1 MFSSGLYPGVVT
13 HTRFKPR
20 GHKLRYRIF
29 MLLLDLD
36 ELRTLDRSLKLFG
49 LDRFRLTGFSER
61 DHLDGSAT
69 PLKAQVETL
78 LAEADLPHGGPIRM
92 LCMPRILGGAFN
104 PLTVYFCHR
113 PDGAL
118 SAVLYEVNNTF
129 GEKHSYL
136 IPADGRPLIEQGT
149 DKGFY
154 VSPFMDMDLAYGF
167 RIVPPAERVSVAVDV
182 SDAEGRLL
190 AAAFSGVRVE
200 LTDTAL
206 WRAWL
211 THPLMTLGVMSAI
224 HWEALKIWFKGEKLR
239 PRPKPPSRP
248 VTVVSPIP
256 PPLGEVDRASRARR
270 RGLKPTSAPG
280 KALPA
285 TPSVGSAAADSSP
298 NGGATQVGAPPQNH
312 PAARSARA

>member
-1 MFSSGLYPGVVT
+1 VFASGLYPGVVT

-20 GHKLRYRIF
+20 GHRLRYRIF

-36 ELRTLDRSLKLFG
+36 ELTALDRALRLFG

-69 PLKAQVETL
+69 PLKAQVQIL
-78 LAEADLPHGGPIRM
+78 LDQAGIPGGGPVRM

-118 SAVLYEVNNTF
+118 SAILYEVNNTF

-136 IPADGRPLIEQGT
+136 IPAQGRPLIEQGT

-167 RIVPPAERVSVAVDV
+167 RIVPPGETVSVAVDV
-182 SDAEGRLL
+182 SDADGRVLV
-190 AAAFSGVRVE
+190 AAFAGTRIE
-200 LTDTAL
+200 LTDAAL
-206 WRAWL
+206 WRAWRS
-211 THPLMTLGVMSAI
+211 HPLMTLGVMSAI
-224 HWEALKIWFKGEKLR
+224 HWEALKIWLKGEKIR
-239 PRPKPPSRP
+239 NRPKAPSRP
-248 VTVVSPIP
+248 VTVV
-256 PPLGEVDRASRARR
+256 A
-270 RGLKPTSAPG
+270 
-280 KALPA
+280 
-285 TPSVGSAAADSSP
+285 
-298 NGGATQVGAPPQNH
+298 QNH
-312 PAARSARA
+312 PAARRARA